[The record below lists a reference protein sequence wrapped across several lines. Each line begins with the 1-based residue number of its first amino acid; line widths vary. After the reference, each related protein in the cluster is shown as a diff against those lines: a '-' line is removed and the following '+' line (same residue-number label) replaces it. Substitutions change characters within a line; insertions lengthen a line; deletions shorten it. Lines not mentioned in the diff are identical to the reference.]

1 MTLFRGAQVVSNKK
15 LHIKDESAMLLFGA
29 QLAQATFADAATSL
43 AEVCTGQGV
52 PTMGGTLHLHGDLG
66 AGKTSLTRGILR
78 GYGYPGAVKSPS
90 FTLVE
95 PYEFKHCKL
104 YHFDFYRLDD
114 PEEVEFLGVGDYF
127 SPENLCIVEWA
138 ERGIGA
144 IPPPDLRVDIEI
156 EGTGRLL
163 GCQSNSK
170 KGEAI
175 AKRLWASGRNL

>member
-15 LHIKDESAMLLFGA
+15 FHIKDESAMLLFGA

>member
-1 MTLFRGAQVVSNKK
+1 MSNKK
-15 LHIKDESAMLLFGA
+15 LHSKDESAMLLFGA

>member
-1 MTLFRGAQVVSNKK
+1 MSNKK

-156 EGTGRLL
+156 E
-163 GCQSNSK
+163 
-170 KGEAI
+170 
-175 AKRLWASGRNL
+175 

>member
-1 MTLFRGAQVVSNKK
+1 MSNKK

-95 PYEFKHCKL
+95 PYEFMHCKL